1 MSKTSA
7 AVKNRYMKK
16 VYDQLKI
23 NVPKGNRD
31 TFKALCIENGTTA
44 SAELNKF
51 IEEYIEKH
59 K

>member
-16 VYDQLKI
+16 VYDQFKF
-23 NVPKGNRD
+23 NMPKGNRD
-31 TFKALCIENGTTA
+31 IFKSLCEENGTTA

-51 IEEYIEKH
+51 VEEYIK
-59 K
+59 KYK